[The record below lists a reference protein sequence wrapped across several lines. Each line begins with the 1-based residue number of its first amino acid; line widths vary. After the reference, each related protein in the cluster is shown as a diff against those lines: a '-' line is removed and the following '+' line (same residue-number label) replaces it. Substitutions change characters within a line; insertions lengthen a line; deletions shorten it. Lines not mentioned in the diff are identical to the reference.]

1 MMNSLSVK
9 RVSDIT
15 IPKLFQNTFP
25 THTKRQQKLL
35 LFFCNSLLAFLC
47 LTLSMTVLNMNID
60 SSEDDTLFPCG
71 KCLSPV
77 TYDHKG
83 LQCDTCN
90 KWFHAPCQRVGE
102 SLYDYLSNSSCSWHC
117 TKCNSTNYTVGSS
130 QGLNSF
136 TSENWY
142 SILDSSTDNFIPA
155 STSTPS
161 KKVYAHDFKSQQS
174 PENCSHK
181 LPVNSGEEAPVF
193 QLC

>member
-1 MMNSLSVK
+1 MNILSVK

-25 THTKRQQKLL
+25 THTKRQQNLL

-47 LTLSMTVLNMNID
+47 LTLSMTVLNMNIV
-60 SSEDDTLFPCG
+60 SPEDDTPFPCG

-83 LQCDTCN
+83 LQCDTYN
-90 KWFHAPCQRVGE
+90 KRFHAPCQRVGE

-130 QGLNSF
+130 QDLNSF
-136 TSENWY
+136 TSEDRY
-142 SILDSSTDNFIPA
+142 STLDSSTDNFIIQSRLTA
-155 STSTPS
+155 LLTSLI
-161 KKVYAHDFKSQQS
+161 ARR
-174 PENCSHK
+174 
-181 LPVNSGEEAPVF
+181 
-193 QLC
+193 